1 MTSCGKIYHRR
12 LFDDISF
19 PRGRYREDEFTT
31 YKLWFKADK
40 VYYTPKKLYF
50 YYQRSTSILHQ
61 PNAKKETDYY
71 DALLERHDYFNRKKV
86 SKDILQLDT
95 DFCVTQ
101 LYNVLFLDD
110 SVPDSRKRYYISQ
123 YKLLYDQSKIKMKLN
138 RFFFMRF
145 MPRLFERAWKIKK
158 GRLIA
163 GKW

>member
-1 MTSCGKIYHRR
+1 M
-12 LFDDISF
+12 
-19 PRGRYREDEFTT
+19 
-31 YKLWFKADK
+31 
-40 VYYTPKKLYF
+40 
-50 YYQRSTSILHQ
+50 
-61 PNAKKETDYY
+61 
-71 DALLERHDYFNRKKV
+71 
-86 SKDILQLDT
+86 DT